1 MYLCHMTETETS
13 DGTVAQTRS
22 AILRAARAALE
33 EHGVRRTT
41 VADIARR
48 SGVSRQTIYRYWPDV
63 TALYGAV
70 LTDEV
75 RGAVA
80 DAGSGGSLDEIVEA
94 LVGAAAHVRD
104 LRLLRRLRE
113 TDPELLGRYILE
125 RLGTSQRAILDRVE
139 ALIAAGQR
147 AGVVRAGDPGELA
160 AMVLLITQSAVQSA
174 PLVADRLP
182 AGAWERELGLALRGY
197 LEVHA

>member
-1 MYLCHMTETETS
+1 MTETETS

-147 AGVVRAGDPGELA
+147 AGVVRAGEPGELA

>member
-1 MYLCHMTETETS
+1 MTEAEAS
-13 DGTVAQTRS
+13 DGTVAETRD

-70 LTDEV
+70 LTEEV
-75 RGAVA
+75 RGAVG
-80 DAGSGGSLDEIVEA
+80 AGESDESPTDIVDG
-94 LVGAAAHVRD
+94 LVAAAAHVRD
-104 LRLLRRLRE
+104 LPLLNRLRE

-125 RLGTSQRAILDRVE
+125 RLGTSQRGILARLE
-139 ALIAAGQR
+139 TLIAAGQ
-147 AGVVRAGDPGELA
+147 AHGTVRDGEPREIA

-174 PLVADRLP
+174 PIVADWLHP
-182 AGAWERELGLALRGY
+182 EAWERELAYALRGY
-197 LEVHA
+197 LAVGA

>member
-1 MYLCHMTETETS
+1 MTETETS

>member
-1 MYLCHMTETETS
+1 MTETETS

-48 SGVSRQTIYRYWPDV
+48 VGVSRQTIYRYWPDV